1 MRPPWPL
8 AFNCCQHITISNEL
22 CFQTEPFL
30 EWKKRANTGEQ
41 QCLLL
46 LLWRNTKYQHA
57 HHGLM
62 LIFRC
67 SAGRRFRLCILTGV
81 KECLFLGIDGVEKK
95 AWLMGKVQV
104 AVKQK
109 QKKTLRMKESPEDKT
124 HQCKIFDQ
132 NLKKAVWS
140 LFYGTKLK
148 LIYICT
154 NPDCCRN

>member
-109 QKKTLRMKESPEDKT
+109 QKKNTENEGVT
-124 HQCKIFDQ
+124 WGQ
-132 NLKKAVWS
+132 NTSLQNIWPKLKKSCLEPFLWDKMEVDLYLYKS
-140 LFYGTKLK
+140 RLL
-148 LIYICT
+148 
-154 NPDCCRN
+154 